1 MATLSHMSFHPMKS
15 GAGIV
20 VTTALL
26 TEAGLVVEGIAP
38 RRKSA
43 LALAQRRH
51 PLSFARPTHPYRSM
65 QAERAVFARP

>member
-1 MATLSHMSFHPMKS
+1 MKS
-15 GAGIV
+15 GAGIA

-26 TEAGLVVEGIAP
+26 TDAGLVVEGIAP
-38 RRKSA
+38 KRKSA
-43 LALAQRRH
+43 LAQRQH